1 MDPVEMHDDSV
12 DSSERTVSDE
22 RHEDSGESSER
33 TQSSGKAEC
42 LIFFSC
48 SIILLIVSFLNLK

>member
-42 LIFFSC
+42 LIFFSF
-48 SIILLIVSFLNLK
+48 SIILLLFHL